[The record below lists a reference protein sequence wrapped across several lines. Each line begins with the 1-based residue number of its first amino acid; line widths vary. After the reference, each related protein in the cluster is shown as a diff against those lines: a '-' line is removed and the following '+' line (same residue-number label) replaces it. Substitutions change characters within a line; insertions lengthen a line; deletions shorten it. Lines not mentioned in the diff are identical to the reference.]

1 MKTTECVEGH
11 HEARKVPSGRRHV
24 REDGYSWL
32 DSYLDRFEG
41 KEARHEYYAR
51 LAGRRAKR

>member
-1 MKTTECVEGH
+1 VKTTECVEGH
-11 HEARKVPSGRRHV
+11 HEARKVPSGRRHI

-51 LAGRRAKR
+51 LAGPES